1 MENRQVTLTS
11 NGFVKDTC
19 RKAVKNI
26 ENLSNKDLAVYL
38 SHSLSLCRSLR
49 SCSVILADNLQSRQ
63 AQIYLEARHVSDAQ
77 NF

>member
-1 MENRQVTLTS
+1 MSISFTHSLFVTL
-11 NGFVKDTC
+11 F
-19 RKAVKNI
+19 
-26 ENLSNKDLAVYL
+26 
-38 SHSLSLCRSLR
+38 R